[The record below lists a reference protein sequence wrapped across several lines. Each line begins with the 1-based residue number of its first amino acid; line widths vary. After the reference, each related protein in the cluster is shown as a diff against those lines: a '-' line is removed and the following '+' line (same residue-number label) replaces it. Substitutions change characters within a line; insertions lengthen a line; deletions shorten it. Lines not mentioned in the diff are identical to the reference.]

1 VSGLDPAD
9 PSRSSADVTG
19 RGHGEDTDN
28 SPAAEPAEAAAQ
40 APDAPAA
47 DPTPQPTPTVGT
59 DGASFGA
66 PAGSAMLGGAG
77 DAAVDPNPEK
87 KVGAAFAGGL
97 VAGLVLKGLA
107 RRKHR

>member
-1 VSGLDPAD
+1 VSEDP
-9 PSRSSADVTG
+9 
-19 RGHGEDTDN
+19 N
-28 SPAAEPAEAAAQ
+28 SPAAEPVEAAAQ

-47 DPTPQPTPTVGT
+47 DPPPEPTPTVGT
-59 DGASFGA
+59 GDASFGA

-77 DAAVDPNPEK
+77 EPAVDPNPEK

-97 VAGLVLKGLA
+97 VAALFLKGLA